1 MNEEL
6 QNSKRY
12 HGAGITVTVPLDITR
27 PGKAVISEPTDI
39 KDYRGP
45 SGFVPKRVIGNIVI
59 IDESADPSNYKLDD
73 VIKSFPTLLRI
84 QVGYNIEDLFEC
96 ATNGIKLKLAYWTG
110 TDWEVVSTPA
120 YGYQILPPSTAQVAE
135 VYIPA
140 WVGDPPLAWGG

>member
-1 MNEEL
+1 MIEEL
-6 QNSKRY
+6 QNSKMF
-12 HGAGITVTVPLDITR
+12 HGAGITVTVPMDITR

-59 IDESADPSNYKLDD
+59 IDESANSRSYQPEN
-73 VIKSFPTLLRI
+73 VIKRFTPWLRI

-96 ATNGIKLKLAYWTG
+96 ATEGIPLKLAYWTG
-110 TDWEVVSTPA
+110 ADWEVVSKPA
-120 YGYQILPPSTAQVAE
+120 YGYQILPPNTAQVAE

-140 WVGDPPLAWGG
+140 WVGDPPLAWGD